1 MTVRTSIVL
10 LMSCGMLVAV
20 YQVKEN
26 CTTYGSGPFGD
37 CQIFSWRSWGSCT
50 GVCGH
55 QKRSR
60 ERVFCCSK
68 DVHPHNLE
76 NCLEHCNF
84 SKDFES
90 YQNQTCIVC
99 EHGGTSSPLAF
110 TCKCTPNY
118 KGDCCQGRKQF
129 GRFFQTTSSFF
140 LNIDVLFKSLLF

>member
-1 MTVRTSIVL
+1 MTVRTSLVL

-26 CTTYGSGPFGD
+26 CRTYGSGPFGD

-76 NCLEHCNF
+76 NCLKHCNF

-99 EHGGTSSPLAF
+99 EHGGTSSLLAF

-118 KGDCCQGRKQF
+118 KGDCCQGKKQF
-129 GRFFQTTSSFF
+129 GRVFQTTSFF
-140 LNIDVLFKSLLF
+140 FNIDVLFKKFTF